1 MGESPLAGAPRHIR
15 LLSSSVT
22 LCFFSCASNWCS
34 GWDAPQPNMSD
45 SIVAKNG
52 GRNPSGPLAPLPRF
66 PPSLSAFD
74 EDERSRAVDLS
85 PWQCTEECIHMANVE
100 GLTDRVTGIGSVRQR
115 RVLLLTTTTA
125 SAPGAPL

>member
-45 SIVAKNG
+45 SIVANRHG
-52 GRNPSGPLAPLPRF
+52 NEGREDTSGRLRCF
-66 PPSLSAFD
+66 
-74 EDERSRAVDLS
+74 
-85 PWQCTEECIHMANVE
+85 
-100 GLTDRVTGIGSVRQR
+100 
-115 RVLLLTTTTA
+115 
-125 SAPGAPL
+125 